1 MRTTIKSIDMFY
13 RLKVLGNAMVTLP
26 IPKRHS
32 IHLVQPG
39 LVKIK
44 SSGSLGT
51 KKPNWISRLS
61 EWRRRCQAAA
71 PSADTVARHR
81 SRAGNDPSVSQS
93 VFTIKRRPRCASTRR
108 RPSVIVQPRRLI
120 VCSSTQNFFK
130 F

>member
-1 MRTTIKSIDMFY
+1 MRTTIKNVDMFY
-13 RLKVLGNAMVTLP
+13 RLKVLCNAKVTLP

-32 IHLVQPG
+32 IHLAQPG

-51 KKPNWISRLS
+51 KKPNWISRS
-61 EWRRRCQAAA
+61 SKWRRCQAAA

>member
-1 MRTTIKSIDMFY
+1 MFY

-26 IPKRHS
+26 IPKRNS
-32 IHLVQPG
+32 IHLAQPG

-93 VFTIKRRPRCASTRR
+93 VFTITEKAPTRAFSWLKAPTSAFTLETISR
-108 RPSVIVQPRRLI
+108 VS
-120 VCSSTQNFFK
+120 
-130 F
+130 